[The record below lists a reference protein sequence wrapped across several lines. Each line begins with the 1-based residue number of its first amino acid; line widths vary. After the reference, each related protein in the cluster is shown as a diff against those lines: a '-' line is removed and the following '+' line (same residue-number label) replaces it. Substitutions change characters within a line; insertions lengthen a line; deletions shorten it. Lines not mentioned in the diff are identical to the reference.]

1 MRVTPVT
8 VGLRGSRP
16 YSDCMTTD
24 TLARPT
30 PSPSASAA
38 AERLTALR
46 GELARQGID
55 GFVVPISDEHMSEY
69 VGSYAQR
76 LAWLT
81 GFGGSAGTAA
91 VLSDKAAIAVDGRYE
106 LQVRDQVPGELYDYV
121 DTPKGSLSG
130 WLAAHVC
137 DGARIGYD
145 AWLHG
150 EQWVAA
156 LAKALA
162 AVGATLVPVTA
173 NPIDAVWTD
182 RPSPS
187 DAAVTVQ
194 SEDFAGRSSAD
205 KRAAIGDWLKS
216 HKLDATVMT
225 ALDSIA
231 WTFNVRG
238 ADVSRTPVALSFA
251 LLHADGTAELF
262 VEEAK
267 VTPEVAAHLGNA
279 VRVRPRAAFAE
290 SLDHMAGK
298 RVAVDPERTVAAIIA
313 RLEAAGAIIERHRD
327 PAVLDKAIKN
337 PVEIAGIKAA
347 HVRDGAAL
355 SRFLRWVEAEA
366 PKGGVDELSAA
377 ARLEAFRQDSGELVD
392 LSFDSISGAGPNG
405 ALMHYR
411 VSEETNRPLEMNSLY
426 LIDSGGQYRD
436 GTTDVTRVVPIG
448 LPTGE
453 MRRRFTQV
461 LKGHIALAT
470 AVFPVGTRGSQL
482 DVLARM
488 HLWADGVDYGHGTG
502 HGVGHFLA
510 VHEGPQ
516 RIAKPAG
523 GQAGT
528 EEPLQA
534 GMLLSN
540 EPGYYKPGH
549 FGIRIEN
556 LVFVVERSVE
566 GAEQPMLG
574 FETVTFAPIAREL
587 IDIELLTG
595 PEQRW
600 VDGYHATVVEKVGP
614 LLDADDRAWLEA
626 VCAPLGTV

>member
-1 MRVTPVT
+1 M
-8 VGLRGSRP
+8 S
-16 YSDCMTTD
+16 TD
-24 TLARPT
+24 TLTRPPRT
-30 PSPSASAA
+30 SPAS
-38 AERLTALR
+38 ERLSALR
-46 GELARQGID
+46 AELKRQGID
-55 GFVVPISDEHMSEY
+55 GFIIPISDEHMSEY

-91 VLSDKAAIAVDGRYE
+91 VLADKAVIAVDGRYE
-106 LQVRDQVPGELYDYV
+106 IQVRDQVPGDLYDYV
-121 DTPKGSLSG
+121 DIPKGTLSG
-130 WLAAHVC
+130 WLAANAPE
-137 DGARIGYD
+137 GTRIGYD

-156 LAKALA
+156 MAKALKPA
-162 AVGATLVPVTA
+162 GAQLVPVSA
-173 NPIDAVWTD
+173 NPIDAAWSD
-182 RPSPS
+182 RPIPS
-187 DAAVTVQ
+187 DAPTMVQ
-194 SEDFAGRSSAD
+194 SEAFAGRSSAD
-205 KRAAIGDWLKS
+205 KRAAIGDWLKA

-231 WTFNVRG
+231 WTFNIRG
-238 ADVSRTPVALSFA
+238 SDVSRTPVALSFA

-262 VEEAK
+262 IDEAK

-279 VRVRPRAAFAE
+279 VRVLPRAAFTD

-298 RVAVDPERTVAAIIA
+298 KVAVDPERTVEAIIA
-313 RLEAAGAIIERHRD
+313 RLEAAGAVIERYRD

-405 ALMHYR
+405 ALMHYK
-411 VSEETNRPLEMNSLY
+411 VSEETNRALEMDSLY

-448 LPTGE
+448 TPTAE

-470 AVFPVGTRGSQL
+470 AVFPAGTRGSQL
-482 DVLARM
+482 DTLARM

-502 HGVGHFLA
+502 HGVGHFLS

-556 LVFVVERSVE
+556 LIFVVERAVE

-574 FETVTFAPIAREL
+574 FETVTFAPISRDL
-587 IDIELLTG
+587 IDVELLTG

-600 VDGYHATVVEKVGP
+600 VDAYHAAVVDKVGP
-614 LLDADDRAWLEA
+614 GLGAEDRAWLEA
-626 VCAPLGTV
+626 ACAPLATV

>member
-1 MRVTPVT
+1 M
-8 VGLRGSRP
+8 S
-16 YSDCMTTD
+16 TD
-24 TLARPT
+24 TLTRP
-30 PSPSASAA
+30 PLSSPA
-38 AERLTALR
+38 AERLAALR
-46 GELARQGID
+46 AELRRQGID
-55 GFVVPISDEHMSEY
+55 GFIIPISDEHMSEY

-91 VLSDKAAIAVDGRYE
+91 VLLEKAVIAVDGRYE
-106 LQVRDQVPGELYDYV
+106 IQVRDQVPGDLYDYV
-121 DTPKGSLSG
+121 DIPKGTLSG
-130 WLAAHVC
+130 WLAANAPE
-137 DGARIGYD
+137 GARIGYD

-156 LAKALA
+156 MAKALKP
-162 AVGATLVPVTA
+162 VGGSLVPVSA
-173 NPIDAVWTD
+173 NPVDAAWGD
-182 RPSPS
+182 RPIPS
-187 DAAVTVQ
+187 DALTMVQ
-194 SEDFAGRSSAD
+194 GEEFAGRSSAD
-205 KRAAIGDWLKS
+205 KRAAIGDWLKA

-231 WTFNVRG
+231 WTFNIRG
-238 ADVSRTPVALSFA
+238 SDVSRTPVALSFA

-262 VEEAK
+262 IDEAK

-279 VRVRPRAAFAE
+279 VRVLPRSAFVD

-298 RVAVDPERTVAAIIA
+298 KVAVDPERTVEAIIA
-313 RLEAAGAIIERHRD
+313 RLEAAGAVIERHRD

-366 PKGGVDELSAA
+366 PKGGIDELSAA
-377 ARLEAFRQDSGELVD
+377 ARLEAFRKDSGELID

-411 VSEETNRPLEMNSLY
+411 VSEETNRALEMNSLY

-448 LPTGE
+448 TPTPE

-470 AVFPVGTRGSQL
+470 AVFPAGTRGSQL
-482 DVLARM
+482 DTLARM

-556 LVFVVERSVE
+556 LIFVVERSVE
-566 GAEQPMLG
+566 GAESPMLG
-574 FETVTFAPIAREL
+574 FETVTFAPISRDL
-587 IDIELLTG
+587 IDVELLTG

-600 VDGYHATVVEKVGP
+600 VDAYHAAVVDKVGP
-614 LLDADDRAWLEA
+614 GLGAEDRAWLEA
-626 VCAPLGTV
+626 ACAPLATV